1 MLCLIEFLDNTYQR
15 KLRILSQGRSE
26 QYEDVIEQ
34 YKNMFLAHLNY
45 AKGECKQKKCIYS
58 SACKVMKDEISKI
71 EEDEIKEFFDKLKK
85 IYLLWIDSS
94 SIEAITTFNSLLKDY
109 NLLTFKL
116 EIKNYDVFFK
126 GRISNDYLTKWD
138 MFHIPFNKRHL
149 IENQRYSLTGQPIVY
164 IGKSVIDIVEELGTE
179 EFEKLKISTVQLPI
193 DMSIYDLR
201 NSILDD
207 LFKIFFDLLFG
218 NQETTRYNRNCFFKM
233 ILSSVCS
240 FPKRQDLKKYSFCE
254 EYVLPQLL
262 AQILKNE
269 NFHGIMYQSTKKF
282 ENTSFEE
289 KKESFDFSDNS
300 SFRENVALFTNINN
314 NHVYDKELFEKINI
328 SVPIN
333 INQVDRITYKDLE
346 SIKDEI
352 NDIQKAEI
360 LKNKNS
366 IGQEKITKADSIV
379 SSFNRIYNKM
389 KYKDKYYCDTI
400 IGQLHLYHLYEVL
413 HQILTSEK
421 EG

>member
-34 YKNMFLAHLNY
+34 YKKMFLAHLNY
-45 AKGECKQKKCIYS
+45 AKGECEQENCKYY
-58 SACKVMKDEISKI
+58 SACKIIKDEISKI
-71 EEDEIKEFFDKLKK
+71 AEDKIIEFFDKLKE

-94 SIEAITTFNSLLKDY
+94 STQAIETFRVLLDTFE
-109 NLLTFKL
+109 LLTFKL

-201 NSILDD
+201 NSILED
-207 LFKIFFDLLFG
+207 LFKIDFGLFL
-218 NQETTRYNRNCFFKM
+218 NIQPKYDKSCFFKM

-240 FPKRQDLKKYSFCE
+240 FPKRQELKKYSFCE

-262 AQILKNE
+262 AQILKKKSFE
-269 NFHGIMYQSTKKF
+269 GIMYQSTKKF
-282 ENTSFEE
+282 ENTSFEG
-289 KKESFDFSDNS
+289 KEEVQERKVSFDFLADS
-300 SFRENVALFTNINN
+300 SYRENIALFTNINN
-314 NHVYDKELFEKINI
+314 DHVYDKELFERINI

-333 INQVDRITYKDLE
+333 ISQIDRITYKDLE
-346 SIKDEI
+346 NIKDEI
-352 NDIQKAEI
+352 ND
-360 LKNKNS
+360 KNKNS
-366 IGQEKITKADSIV
+366 IGQKKITKADSIV
-379 SSFNRIYNKM
+379 STFDSIYNKM
-389 KYKDKYYCDTI
+389 KYKDEYYCNTI

-413 HQILTSEK
+413 HQILISEM